1 MFTNANA
8 FTTIFNH
15 GGHKHIAPSLT
26 RFLTPPPPPP
36 FERARFSNLQCPRG
50 SSDKQ
55 FTDSKTFAKTSQLWS
70 PRGPSPPSR
79 KVFSIRWYGSSI
91 CFSRPNAPSVEVS
104 NGFSFPDSE
113 LDALF
118 SVASRKSDKSS
129 FMEDHVESA
138 SSEVELEALVVWGT
152 SCWRESDVLEG
163 SFSFLV
169 KGMRTRN
176 SWRWMG

>member
-8 FTTIFNH
+8 FTSIFNH

-26 RFLTPPPPPP
+26 RFLRPPPPPP
-36 FERARFSNLQCPRG
+36 FERALFSNLQCPNG

-55 FTDSKTFAKTSQLWS
+55 LTDSKTLTKTSQLCS
-70 PRGPSPPSR
+70 PRGPSPVSLN
-79 KVFSIRWYGSSI
+79 VFSMRWYGSSI
-91 CFSRPNAPSVEVS
+91 CFAEPKAPSVEVS
-104 NGFSFPDSE
+104 NGFSFPNSE

-138 SSEVELEALVVWGT
+138 RSEVEPEALVVWGT
-152 SCWRESDVLEG
+152 LGWRESDVVEG

-169 KGMRTRN
+169 NGMRTRN